1 MYVSSSRPSGG
12 LTDDITST
20 AILHNSDECPHP
32 HTRSYPTCH
41 NLKYTNTNTKTLL
54 QIQLYKYKHTS
65 TNAHMKIHDSDEC
78 PPRLPSAPTRCRL
91 VIISKVK
98 SFSFFLCSDGS
109 LCWRKTNKETK
120 VLSSSHP
127 PSLLNE
133 WLDRWRSEW
142 GGTRSAES
150 ENRFFYLERKRFS
163 GFGGSKTIFQRFRR
177 FYESE
182 QGGKCQAE
190 CFVLF

>member
-1 MYVSSSRPSGG
+1 MSQSQIHKYKYKDTNTNTNTNTKTQIQIQMYVSSSRPSGG

-120 VLSSSHP
+120 VASSHLASHCFFS
-127 PSLLNE
+127 PSFIVE
-133 WLDRWRSEW
+133 
-142 GGTRSAES
+142 
-150 ENRFFYLERKRFS
+150 
-163 GFGGSKTIFQRFRR
+163 
-177 FYESE
+177 
-182 QGGKCQAE
+182 
-190 CFVLF
+190 

>member
-1 MYVSSSRPSGG
+1 MFPAQPPPADHNCHNLKYTNTNTKTQIQIQMYVSSSRPSGG

-65 TNAHMKIHDSDEC
+65 TNALIKIHNSDKC
-78 PPRLPSAPTRCRL
+78 PFAPTCCRL

-120 VLSSSHP
+120 VASSFFP
-127 PSLLNE
+127 CFSLL
-133 WLDRWRSEW
+133 LL
-142 GGTRSAES
+142 T
-150 ENRFFYLERKRFS
+150 LLH
-163 GFGGSKTIFQRFRR
+163 
-177 FYESE
+177 
-182 QGGKCQAE
+182 C
-190 CFVLF
+190 